1 VIQLTCKS
9 EVVEVSS
16 SIRKKRALGKMILL
30 SVHQQYYVHASLMF
44 VVDYDVHY
52 PVMMTARIRLGFQGS
67 TDALMHV
74 TLNVADL
81 NFTRSALIFNTGALC
96 KQSAVINLLIS
107 GKQVT
112 KNVFR
117 LRVWWHS

>member
-1 VIQLTCKS
+1 MIQLICKS

-16 SIRKKRALGKMILL
+16 SIRKKRALGKMIGP
-30 SVHQQYYVHASLMF
+30 SAVHASLMF
-44 VVDYDVHY
+44 VVDYDVRY

-81 NFTRSALIFNTGALC
+81 DWQRAANFTRSALTLNTGSVQTFGC
-96 KQSAVINLLIS
+96 HQPSY
-107 GKQVT
+107 
-112 KNVFR
+112 
-117 LRVWWHS
+117 LRQTSY